1 MKIQLRALLLAALL
15 ATSCAAPAAVT
26 PSVPPTP
33 TIAVAPTSS
42 AAVATPPFA
51 ATECTTATATTRQV
65 IERYLALSTSN
76 STSAVTDCFAKA
88 WRDKTSS
95 FAEGAAAWSHSG
107 PATGVGITLMDVVNG
122 CDRFG
127 VNAQITNPPS
137 SAFRVPPFFS
147 VGPEAGRMRIYETST
162 ALTNASGTALRCG

>member
-1 MKIQLRALLLAALL
+1 MKMHLRALFPAALL
-15 ATSCAAPAAVT
+15 AASCAAPAAVT
-26 PSVPPTP
+26 PSAPPT
-33 TIAVAPTSS
+33 TAIAAAASSS
-42 AAVATPPFA
+42 APVATPIFA
-51 ATECTTATATTRQV
+51 ANECTTATATTRQV

-76 STSAVTDCFAKA
+76 SASAVSDCFAKA

-95 FAEGAAAWSHSG
+95 FADGAAVWSHSG

-127 VNAQITNPPS
+127 VNAQMTNPPS

-147 VGPEAGRMRIYETST
+147 VGAEAGRMRIYETST